1 MLTDSLLCERY
12 VRKVRVKMSKT
23 EITSQVEWKNV
34 NWPKA
39 EFAVFKLQ
47 KRIYRASQRGD
58 VQTVRR
64 LQKSLAQSWS
74 AKLIAV
80 RRVTQD
86 NKGRVT
92 AGVDRIKSLKPPARL
107 ELAKNLKVNGKS
119 APTRRVW
126 IPKPGKPEKRGLG
139 IPTIEERAKQTLI
152 KLALE
157 PEWEARFES
166 ESYGFR
172 PGRSCH
178 DAVEAI
184 RTYITQKPKYVLD
197 ADICRCFDK
206 INHTKLLEKLN
217 TFPIFERQIKA
228 WLKAGVIDFSRW
240 AERKGFQETLSGCSA
255 R

>member
-1 MLTDSLLCERY
+1 
-12 VRKVRVKMSKT
+12 MSKT

-58 VQTVRR
+58 VQTLRR
-64 LQKSLAQSWS
+64 LQKSLAQSRS

-139 IPTIEERAKQTLI
+139 
-152 KLALE
+152 
-157 PEWEARFES
+157 
-166 ESYGFR
+166 
-172 PGRSCH
+172 
-178 DAVEAI
+178 
-184 RTYITQKPKYVLD
+184 
-197 ADICRCFDK
+197 
-206 INHTKLLEKLN
+206 
-217 TFPIFERQIKA
+217 
-228 WLKAGVIDFSRW
+228 
-240 AERKGFQETLSGCSA
+240 
-255 R
+255 